1 MRCHAFTCSLVI
13 PFCLVVELGKT
24 TALNRNDAL
33 NLDVLI
39 RIEYLLI
46 FAANCIVI
54 LLDSNNYFLWLLFI
68 DLSDRFY
75 RVRLF
80 INILTSRALIITI
93 WSMVDIMIA
102 IRVRFTVLVIVAR
115 LGVGTGI
122 LRIEV

>member
-1 MRCHAFTCSLVI
+1 M
-13 PFCLVVELGKT
+13 
-24 TALNRNDAL
+24 
-33 NLDVLI
+33 
-39 RIEYLLI
+39 LI

-80 INILTSRALIITI
+80 INILTSRALIITV

-115 LGVGTGI
+115 LGIGTGI

>member
-1 MRCHAFTCSLVI
+1 M
-13 PFCLVVELGKT
+13 
-24 TALNRNDAL
+24 
-33 NLDVLI
+33 
-39 RIEYLLI
+39 LI

>member
-1 MRCHAFTCSLVI
+1 M
-13 PFCLVVELGKT
+13 
-24 TALNRNDAL
+24 
-33 NLDVLI
+33 
-39 RIEYLLI
+39 LI

-80 INILTSRALIITI
+80 INILTSRAPIITV